1 MEFQQELR
9 MMRKTADGSSW
20 EEIIGAKTGS
30 RSEGKNFE
38 IEELEILSSKLDN
51 LKLDRHPTGWLVQFK
66 RRSRMRPVSVEERKA
81 NPTHNSLKKGVLW
94 EATTVEIMVLDARI

>member
-1 MEFQQELR
+1 MLTWVYFWVVERL
-9 MMRKTADGSSW
+9 SW
-20 EEIIGAKTGS
+20 PKKLLDAKKVGAT
-30 RSEGKNFE
+30 
-38 IEELEILSSKLDN
+38 LE
-51 LKLDRHPTGWLVQFK
+51 PVQFK

>member
-1 MEFQQELR
+1 MLEEGNLK
-9 MMRKTADGSSW
+9 MDDG
-20 EEIIGAKTGS
+20 EISGC
-30 RSEGKNFE
+30 
-38 IEELEILSSKLDN
+38 KLQN
-51 LKLDRHPTGWLVQFK
+51 LKLDEPTGRMLVQFK

>member
-1 MEFQQELR
+1 MESPAL
-9 MMRKTADGSSW
+9 
-20 EEIIGAKTGS
+20 
-30 RSEGKNFE
+30 E
-38 IEELEILSSKLDN
+38 IE
-51 LKLDRHPTGWLVQFK
+51 GWKSQIGLFMSEVAVQFK

>member
-1 MEFQQELR
+1 M
-9 MMRKTADGSSW
+9 D
-20 EEIIGAKTGS
+20 
-30 RSEGKNFE
+30 
-38 IEELEILSSKLDN
+38 ELEILKSKLQN
-51 LKLDRHPTGWLVQFK
+51 LKLHVLTLRMLVQFK

>member
-1 MEFQQELR
+1 MGISQVV
-9 MMRKTADGSSW
+9 KYK
-20 EEIIGAKTGS
+20 I
-30 RSEGKNFE
+30 SEWT
-38 IEELEILSSKLDN
+38 S
-51 LKLDRHPTGWLVQFK
+51 RHPCMPVQFK

>member
-1 MEFQQELR
+1 M
-9 MMRKTADGSSW
+9 
-20 EEIIGAKTGS
+20 
-30 RSEGKNFE
+30 SE
-38 IEELEILSSKLDN
+38 DA
-51 LKLDRHPTGWLVQFK
+51 VQFK